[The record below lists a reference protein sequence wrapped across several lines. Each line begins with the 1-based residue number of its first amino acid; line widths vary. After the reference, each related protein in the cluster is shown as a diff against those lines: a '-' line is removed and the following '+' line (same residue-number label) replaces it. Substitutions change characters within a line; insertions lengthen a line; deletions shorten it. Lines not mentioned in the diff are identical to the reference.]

1 MFTKNLSLRFLLWLA
16 MVLSILATT
25 GCQSTGVSMGSKGKV
40 NLRSCIS
47 APPGYAMETVD
58 GYVGYL
64 NAQDEVIGGFW
75 RRSGNASS

>member
-1 MFTKNLSLRFLLWLA
+1 
-16 MVLSILATT
+16 
-25 GCQSTGVSMGSKGKV
+25 MGSKGKV